1 MLIGKSF
8 GRIWNV
14 FRELFVTLFRRYNMA
29 IPGSAA
35 GERVF
40 SLSSNIM
47 KPKRSTLIS
56 MNFES
61 FVLLKGNAHLLQFET
76 P

>member
-1 MLIGKSF
+1 MLLGTSF
-8 GRIWNV
+8 GRICNA
-14 FRELFVTLFRRYNMA
+14 FRELFVALFGRYNIA

-35 GERVF
+35 VERVF
-40 SLSSNIM
+40 SLRSDILN
-47 KPKRSTLIS
+47 PKRSTLIS
-56 MNFES
+56 MNFER